1 MRDWEHV
8 IEDYNSIES
17 VTCTAFPS
25 SPPCEVCNKIK
36 RGLKNFQ
43 IYKREEETEHKEYMT
58 IEEYSVSSQFD
69 TGGPLMCR
77 PPERSEK
84 VLVGILDHASPS
96 CKKFA
101 MKSSLFMNIFHF
113 LPWIHEI
120 LKKDHCGFIAA
131 TPRCQKAIP
140 LCEIEKIEEEEIEVS
155 TIMRAEDSD
164 KANSHHEAHLALKLL
179 EIYAFLLLLQ

>member
-1 MRDWEHV
+1 
-8 IEDYNSIES
+8 
-17 VTCTAFPS
+17 
-25 SPPCEVCNKIK
+25 
-36 RGLKNFQ
+36 
-43 IYKREEETEHKEYMT
+43 MT

-131 TPRCQKAIP
+131 TPRCQEAIP
-140 LCEIEKIEEEEIEVS
+140 LCEIEEIEEEEIEVS

-164 KANSHHEAHLALKLL
+164 KANSHHEAHLAFKLL
-179 EIYAFLLLLQ
+179 EIYAFLLLLQWLRQQFSTIVFIRGLIDIRIISVLYLWCWGWWFAFTDPVAALVL

>member
-1 MRDWEHV
+1 M
-8 IEDYNSIES
+8 
-17 VTCTAFPS
+17 
-25 SPPCEVCNKIK
+25 
-36 RGLKNFQ
+36 KNLSQ
-43 IYKREEETEHKEYMT
+43 TPEEHKEYMT

-120 LKKDHCGFIAA
+120 LKKDQLYN
-131 TPRCQKAIP
+131 TPRHFGSK
-140 LCEIEKIEEEEIEVS
+140 K
-155 TIMRAEDSD
+155 
-164 KANSHHEAHLALKLL
+164 
-179 EIYAFLLLLQ
+179 

>member
-1 MRDWEHV
+1 MSEMQIVNSGKCMRDWEHV

-25 SPPCEVCNKIK
+25 SPPCE
-36 RGLKNFQ
+36 
-43 IYKREEETEHKEYMT
+43 
-58 IEEYSVSSQFD
+58 FD

-164 KANSHHEAHLALKLL
+164 KANSHHEAHLAFKLL